1 METLQ
6 LMQAE
11 EITRLSLEAGK
22 TSLQIDGGLTV
33 SKDSMMKLT
42 QKVDQLRFEYLEK
55 DREL

>member
-33 SKDSMMKLT
+33 SKESMMKLT
-42 QKVDQLRFEYLEK
+42 HKVDQLRFEYLEK
-55 DREL
+55 EREL